1 MTDETTTTSLKP
13 RQKPLE
19 AAEVDIN
26 HRSPFLCDL
35 RIGDGVLSD
44 GIAHVSNIE
53 YLRWVDMAAQLHA
66 DSLGYT
72 RAHLVDSGVMWF
84 VARHEIDYMAEV
96 WPGDRLVLATWVR
109 NMKRVKSWR
118 DYVIYRPSD
127 EMIVC
132 RAATLWVLIN
142 LATRRPT
149 RIPDEMIRRF
159 DPLHPSKA
167 PSKCTLP

>member
-1 MTDETTTTSLKP
+1 MTDETTTPSLKP
-13 RQKPLE
+13 RQTPLE
-19 AAEVDIN
+19 AAEVEIS

-35 RIGDGVLSD
+35 LIGDGVLSEA
-44 GIAHVSNIE
+44 IAHVSNIE
-53 YLRWVDMAAQLHA
+53 YLRWMDRAAELHA

-96 WPGDRLVLATWVR
+96 WPDDRLVVATWVR

-118 DYVIYRPSD
+118 DNVIYRPSD
-127 EMIVC
+127 ETIVC
-132 RAATLWVLIN
+132 RAATLWVLIE

-149 RIPDEMIRRF
+149 RIPDEMVRRF
-159 DPLHPSKA
+159 DPLQPAKA
-167 PSKCTLP
+167 PSQCTSP

>member
-1 MTDETTTTSLKP
+1 MTDDTTTPRLKP
-13 RQKPLE
+13 RQTPLE
-19 AAEVDIN
+19 AAEVEIS

-35 RIGDGVLSD
+35 LIGDGVLSEA
-44 GIAHVSNIE
+44 IAHVSNIE
-53 YLRWVDMAAQLHA
+53 YLRWMDRAAELHA

-96 WPGDRLVLATWVR
+96 WPDDRLVVATWVR

-127 EMIVC
+127 ETIVC
-132 RAATLWVLIN
+132 RAATLWVLIE

-149 RIPDEMIRRF
+149 RIPDEMVRRF
-159 DPLHPSKA
+159 DPLQLAKA
-167 PSKCTLP
+167 PSQCTSP